1 MVFMVI
7 INDYAYAVLVFCCC
21 GQKKRV
27 YIFIILVCLLH
38 KFKYRG
44 GNKVSMDIICKR
56 IGSGSVWLTSY
67 IHTNM
72 PKINTLRN
80 VWVERPKRIRIDVKN
95 ISFHK
100 CRHCDKWYFFDVT
113 SPYHM
118 QALRDLEDL
127 E

>member
-1 MVFMVI
+1 
-7 INDYAYAVLVFCCC
+7 
-21 GQKKRV
+21 
-27 YIFIILVCLLH
+27 
-38 KFKYRG
+38 
-44 GNKVSMDIICKR
+44 MDIIICKR
-56 IGSGSVWLTSY
+56 IGSGTVWLPSY

-72 PKINTLRN
+72 PKIHTLRN

-118 QALRDLEDL
+118 QAVRDLEDL